1 MYSVKVELIA
11 MWDIVDD
18 GCMGFII
25 VSNEDKI
32 LMEQAKVYGSL
43 KEFKGYI
50 ARAFCNNK
58 RFEWFVAST
67 YFIKKYIKL
76 VGFDKG
82 KDNKK

>member
-1 MYSVKVELIA
+1 MKVEVIA

-32 LMEQAKVYGSL
+32 LMEQVKVYGSL

-50 ARAFCNNK
+50 ARVFCNNK

-67 YFIKKYIKL
+67 YFVKKYIKL
-76 VGFDKG
+76 VGLDKG

>member
-1 MYSVKVELIA
+1 MKVEVIA